1 MPGEF
6 LTIQEAADEMKVSRV
21 KLWRW
26 IRDGKL
32 VAHQSGRDLREK
44 LVRRADI
51 EALLAPTPILPAE
64 ARKKVAA

>member
-6 LTIQEAADEMKVSRV
+6 LTIQEAADEMRISRV

-44 LVRRADI
+44 LVRREDV
-51 EALLAPTPILPAE
+51 EALLAPTPMPVE
-64 ARKKVAA
+64 SVKKVAA

>member
-6 LTIQEAADEMKVSRV
+6 LTIQEAADEMRISRV

-26 IRDGKL
+26 IRDGTL

-44 LVRRADI
+44 LVRREEV
-51 EALLAPTPILPAE
+51 EALLAPTPMPVE
-64 ARKKVAA
+64 SVKKVAA

>member
-6 LTIQEAADEMKVSRV
+6 LTIQEAADEMRISRV

-44 LVRRADI
+44 LVRREDV
-51 EALLAPTPILPAE
+51 EALLAPTPMPVEPA
-64 ARKKVAA
+64 KKVAA